1 MKDEH
6 AALQPACPNKE

>member
-6 AALQPACPNKE
+6 AAL